1 MWPDE
6 QAIDYTIIQDIIKL
20 MFLQQDMQRS
30 LTLDIMKVLVSVA
43 LALLERK
50 IMAVDVGEMTTL
62 VQVVGKSSGILTL
75 SYYWLLS
82 HVVRKTLK
90 MYENIRDAYD

>member
-1 MWPDE
+1 MQSTVMCPDK

-50 IMAVDVGEMTTL
+50 IMAVDVGETRTP
-62 VQVVGKSSGILTL
+62 VQVVGKSSPILKL
-75 SYYWLLS
+75 PYYWLLS
-82 HVVRKTLK
+82 KLVRK
-90 MYENIRDAYD
+90 IV